1 MLLIA
6 KKGTAKFAA
15 NNNAQNNHDLLLIAW
30 GILISAFINAY
41 VAAKVSSQI
50 RILCGI
56 PNVVTIIDPIRKCTN
71 RKSSEF
77 WPKS

>member
-6 KKGTAKFAA
+6 KKGTAKVAA
-15 NNNAQNNHDLLLIAW
+15 NNNAQNNHESFAG

-41 VAAKVSSQI
+41 VAARVSIQI

-56 PNVVTIIDPIRKCTN
+56 PNVDTIIDPIRKCTY

-77 WPKS
+77 WPKN

>member
-6 KKGTAKFAA
+6 KKGTAKVAA
-15 NNNAQNNHDLLLIAW
+15 NNNAQNNHESFAG

-77 WPKS
+77 WPKN